1 MHTHAAHTRVPRTPI
16 RFALYVSRPYWAW
29 GVLTIFFM
37 VIAVSVDTATYY
49 VYQQLIDTAHALS
62 SGLATHRQFFWWV
75 VALPVTLIGHQ
86 LLYRASG
93 ASALTWTSAM
103 RSHASTI
110 LFEHLSLHS
119 IPYFSN
125 RMSGS
130 TANKI
135 WNASGGARDLVDA
148 VVWNFINTALA
159 FVASAGLLY
168 TASPVL
174 TGLFAVW
181 MVVLVI
187 TNYQLSK
194 YTSVYAKEREELR
207 SRLSGYVVDIVSNMF
222 SVINFANRKKEVAFV
237 AEQSE
242 LLRIATWKNG
252 FYSELLLLLN
262 NILLGFFTLSMVAAG
277 YYLWDQGHLTIG
289 QFIMSITVINGILG
303 WFSYIGMNI
312 NHFAESYGTTKEG
325 LDQILEAHTVVDAP
339 GAKAL
344 VGGGD
349 IVLSDVTFAYGNKNV
364 FEHFN
369 LTFKEGERVGLVGPS
384 GSGKTTLV
392 SILLRQ
398 YDIQGGAITLGG
410 QNIAEVTQD
419 SLREHI
425 AVVPQDPALFH
436 RTIRENIAYGKP
448 DATHEEVVE
457 AAKKAEAH
465 EFISALEKGYDTE
478 VGERGVKLSGGQR
491 QRIAIA
497 RAILKAAPILIL
509 DEATSSLDSESEAE
523 IQKALH
529 TLMQGKTV
537 IAIAHRLSTIKE
549 MDRIIVMEGGTIVE
563 DGTHDVLVTKE
574 GGCYARLWAHQAG
587 GFIEE

>member
-1 MHTHAAHTRVPRTPI
+1 MDQKQTIIPNTPI
-16 RFALYVSRPYWAW
+16 RFALAASRPYWHW

-37 VIAVSVDTATYY
+37 AIAVSVDTATYY
-49 VYQQLIDTAHALS
+49 VYEKLIDTAQALS
-62 SGLATHRQFFWWV
+62 IGSATQMQVYLWV
-75 VALPVTLIGHQ
+75 IALPLTMIGHQ

-93 ASALTWTSAM
+93 ASALTWTSAL
-103 RSHASTI
+103 RSRAADM
-110 LFEHLSLHS
+110 LFEHLSFHS

-135 WNASGGARDLVDA
+135 WNASGGARDMIDSL
-148 VVWNFINTALA
+148 VWNFINTGFA
-159 FVASAGLLY
+159 FFASAALLA
-168 TASPVL
+168 TVSWMLA
-174 TGLFAVW
+174 GLFGVW
-181 MVVLVI
+181 MVVLVVL
-187 TNYQLSK
+187 NYFLSK
-194 YTSVYAKEREELR
+194 YTATYAKEREEIR

-222 SVINFANRKKEVAFV
+222 SVINFSNRAREVAFV
-237 AEQSE
+237 RDQNE
-242 LLRIATWKNG
+242 LLRRATWKNG
-252 FYSELLLLLN
+252 FYSELLLLFN
-262 NILLGFFTLSMVAAG
+262 NILLGCFTLSMIATA
-277 YYLWDQGHLTIG
+277 YYLWHTNHLTIG
-289 QFIMSITVINGILG
+289 EFIMVVTIINGILG
-303 WFSYIGMNI
+303 WFSFIGMNI

-325 LDQILEAHTVVDAP
+325 LEEILVPHTVIDKS
-339 GAKAL
+339 GAAEL
-344 VGGGD
+344 EGGGD
-349 IVLSDVTFAYGNKNV
+349 IVLDDVTFTYGNKNV

-369 LTFKEGERVGLVGPS
+369 LTFKAGERVGLVGPS

-398 YDIQGGAITLGG
+398 YDLQEGAILLGG
-410 QNIAEVTQD
+410 QNIAEVTQA

-436 RTIRENIAYGKP
+436 RSIRDNIAYGKQN
-448 DATHEEVVE
+448 ATLDEVME

-465 EFISALEKGYDTE
+465 DFIMSLDKKYDTE

-529 TLMQGKTV
+529 TLMKDKTV
-537 IAIAHRLSTIKE
+537 IAIAHRLSTIRE
-549 MDRIIVMEGGTIVE
+549 MDRIIVMEGGKIVE
-563 DGTHDVLVTKE
+563 DGKHDELIKL
-574 GGCYARLWAHQAG
+574 GGLYARLWTHQAG
-587 GFIEE
+587 GFLEE

>member
-1 MHTHAAHTRVPRTPI
+1 MQKETQTIPRTPI
-16 RFALYVSRPYWAW
+16 RFALAASRPYWHW
-29 GVLTIFFM
+29 GVLTILFL
-37 VIAVSVDTATYY
+37 IAAVSLDTATYF
-49 VYQQLIDTAHALS
+49 VYQKLIDTAHALG
-62 SGLATHRQFFWWV
+62 SGLATQEQFFWWI

-86 LLYRASG
+86 LLYRAAG
-93 ASALTWTSAM
+93 ASAFTWTSAM
-103 RSHASTI
+103 RARAANM

-130 TANKI
+130 TSNKI
-135 WNASGGARDLVDA
+135 WNASGGARDMIESII
-148 VVWNFINTALA
+148 WNFINVGFTFLT
-159 FVASAGLLY
+159 SAALLY
-168 TASPVL
+168 SASEL
-174 TGLFAVW
+174 LAILFSVW
-181 MVVLVI
+181 MVVLVGL
-187 TNYQLSK
+187 NYYLSR
-194 YTSVYAKEREELR
+194 YTSVYAKEREEIR

-222 SVINFANRKKEVAFV
+222 SVINFSNRAREVAFV
-237 AEQSE
+237 RDQNE
-242 LLRIATWKNG
+242 LLRLATWKNS
-252 FYSELLLLLN
+252 FFTELILVFN
-262 NILLGFFTLSMVAAG
+262 NLLLGFFTLSMVAAG
-277 YYLWDQGHLTIG
+277 YYLWSIGQLSIG
-289 QFIMSITVINGILG
+289 QFVMTITIINGILG
-303 WFSYIGMNI
+303 WFAFIGMNI
-312 NHFAESYGTTKEG
+312 NNFAENYGTTKEG
-325 LDQILEAHTVVDAP
+325 LEQILEPHTVIDKKNAP
-339 GAKAL
+339 AL
-344 VGGGD
+344 SGGGD
-349 IVLSDVTFAYGNKNV
+349 VVLDDVTFSYGTKNV

-398 YDIQGGAITLGG
+398 YDVQGGRITLGG

-436 RTIRENIAYGKP
+436 RSIRDNISYGKQ
-448 DATHEEVVE
+448 DATLEEVIE

-465 EFISALEKGYDTE
+465 DFIAGLEKGYDTE

-537 IAIAHRLSTIKE
+537 IAIAHRLSTIRE
-549 MDRIIVMEGGTIVE
+549 MDRIIVMQGGQIVE
-563 DGTHDVLVTKE
+563 DGSHDELVKKE
-574 GGCYARLWAHQAG
+574 GGLYARLWAHQAG